1 MAARG
6 GASPCERACRALCSS
21 TGALAGALET
31 GVIVFLDRELWPFT
45 RGVRLR
51 IALCVAVGVL
61 AAATG
66 IVRLG
71 LLGWLLARVFTGAP
85 VDELVL
91 PFALVAAIMLLRGA
105 LEYGRTMIAHHSAAS
120 VQQHLRGLLY
130 DKVTA
135 LGPAYFS
142 RERTGEVLL
151 SLVEGVEQLE
161 SYFGQY
167 LPQFFVAAVMPL
179 LIFGFVAVLDL
190 PVALVLFA
198 AALVTLIAPTAWHRM
213 DRRKSIARQKSYAA
227 FAAEFLDSIQGLV
240 TLKAFGQGGA
250 RGQLL
255 ARKAHDLFKAT
266 MGVLGTNTLSRG
278 ITDTGIAVG
287 AAAALGLGATRVA
300 NGTMEL
306 SALLIILM
314 LGVEVFRPLRD
325 LRQILH
331 QGMNGK
337 SAAEGILALL
347 RAEPAVAEPTVAASM
362 ESAAARLEPQLAFD
376 DVTFTYPGG
385 RHPAHRGLGFSVAAG
400 ERVAIVGPSGAGKS
414 TVIKLLLRFFDPD
427 SGAVRLGG
435 VDVSTLAQERLRGAI
450 AVVNQDTYLFHG
462 TVEDNLRM
470 GRPEATQ
477 DELEAAARAANA
489 HEFIAE
495 LPAGYGTVVGERGI
509 RLSAGQRQRIAIAR
523 ALLRNAPVLV
533 LDEALSSVDA
543 ESEWLIQE
551 ALERLMEGRTTLV
564 LAHRLSSVITC
575 DRILVLEDGRLAE
588 SGTHQELMARN
599 GSYHRLMASQVRA
612 AEGGAAADDILDPA
626 ARSDATQAA
635 APDLPGTPVAALSEP
650 TDAIL
655 RAEGMS
661 WLQVIRVLLGMIAP
675 WRGQLAW
682 TFTLGVTRVAALI
695 GVGVLSALIV
705 LALKQGSAFEPYLIG
720 LAIAAPLAGLL
731 HWMESWTAHDMAY
744 RLLGEMRIDMFKKLD
759 SLAPAYFTHRRT
771 GDLVAVATHDVEM
784 VEYFFAHTIAPA
796 FVALLVPAAVLTT
809 LLVYGWHMAAAL
821 APFLV
826 FAALH
831 PMIAR
836 GRIDRLGAR
845 SREAL
850 GDLNAHA
857 MDSVQGLGEIVA
869 FQQERRRG
877 AEFADKTRAAI
888 ALRLP
893 FFRDLTR
900 QTVLQEIAAG
910 LGGLAVVIAG
920 TRLASAGALE
930 PGMLPLLT
938 ILAMS
943 AFLPVSEIAQVGRQL
958 ADTLGATRR
967 VYAVHSEPVPVT
979 SGAGVPART
988 ARSATALEL
997 NGVTFSYPARFSP
1010 ALDDVSFAVP
1020 AGHTIALVG
1029 ASGAGKTT
1037 VANLML
1043 RFWDPQQGELR
1054 LDGHDLR
1061 QYDLDDLRRRIALVA
1076 QDTHLFNDTLRHN
1089 ILIARPDASEREVR
1103 DAVEKASLGEFVA
1116 GLPQGLDAMVGER
1129 GTQLSGGQRQRVTI
1143 ARAFL
1148 KGAPILILDEATS
1161 HLDAVNEEAVRQA
1174 LDRLKQNRT
1183 TVIIAHRLS
1192 TVRDADRIV
1201 VLDRGRVA
1209 EQGRHEALV
1218 RGGGL
1223 YARLIARQMAGATV
1237 SAA

>member
-1 MAARG
+1 M
-6 GASPCERACRALCSS
+6 
-21 TGALAGALET
+21 
-31 GVIVFLDRELWPFT
+31 FLDRQLWPFT

-51 IALCVAVGVL
+51 IAACVAVGVL

-71 LLGWLLARVFTGAP
+71 LLGWLLARVFTGAA
-85 VDELVL
+85 VGELVL
-91 PFALVAAIMLLRGA
+91 PFALVAAIMVLRGT
-105 LEYGRTMIAHHSAAS
+105 LEYARTMIAHHSAAY
-120 VQQHLRGLLY
+120 VQRHLRGLLY
-130 DKVTA
+130 DKVMA
-135 LGPAYFS
+135 LGPAHFGH
-142 RERTGEVLL
+142 ERTGEVLL

-161 SYFGQY
+161 TYFGQY
-167 LPQFFVAAVMPL
+167 LPQFFVAALMPL
-179 LIFGFVAVLDL
+179 LIFGFVVLLDL

-198 AALVTLIAPTAWHRM
+198 AALVTLVAPAAWHRL
-213 DRRKSIARQKSYAA
+213 DRRKSVARQKSYAA
-227 FAAEFLDSIQGLV
+227 FSAEFLDSIQGLV
-240 TLKAFGQGGA
+240 TLKAFGQSGS

-255 ARKAHDLFKAT
+255 ARKAHDLFQAT

-287 AAAALGLGATRVA
+287 AAVALGLGATRVA

-331 QGMNGK
+331 QGMNGR
-337 SAAEGILALL
+337 SAAEGILTLL
-347 RAEPAVAEPTVAASM
+347 RAEPAVAPTASPVAA
-362 ESAAARLEPQLAFD
+362 ETAAAELDPRLAFD

-385 RHPAHRGLGFSVAAG
+385 RHPAHRGLSFSVAAG
-400 ERVAIVGPSGAGKS
+400 ERVGIVGPSGAGKS
-414 TVIKLLLRFFDPD
+414 TVVKLLLRLFDPD

-435 VDVSTLAQERLRGAI
+435 IDVGALAQERLRGAI

-470 GRPEATQ
+470 GKPEATQ

-489 HEFIAE
+489 HEFIAG
-495 LPAGYGTVVGERGI
+495 LPNRYGTVVGERGI
-509 RLSAGQRQRIAIAR
+509 RLSGGQRQRIAIAR

-588 SGTHQELMARN
+588 SGTHQDLMARH
-599 GSYHRLMASQVRA
+599 GSYHRLMATQVRA
-612 AEGGAAADDILDPA
+612 AQSGAAADDLLDPA
-626 ARSDATQAA
+626 PRHDA
-635 APDLPGTPVAALSEP
+635 APDLPGTPMAALSEP

-661 WLQVIRVLLGMIAP
+661 WLQIIRVLLGMIAP
-675 WRGQLAW
+675 WKGQLAW
-682 TFTLGVTRVAALI
+682 TFTLGVTRVSALI

-720 LAIAAPLAGLL
+720 LAIVAPLAGLL

-759 SLAPAYFTHRRT
+759 SLAPAYFTRRRS
-771 GDLVAVATHDVEM
+771 GDLVAVATLDVEM

-796 FVALLVPAAVLTT
+796 FVALLVPAAVLAT
-809 LLVYGWHMAAAL
+809 LLVYSWHMAAAL
-821 APFLV
+821 APFLA
-826 FAALH
+826 FAGLH

-877 AEFADKTRAAI
+877 AAFADKTRAAI

-900 QTVLQEIAAG
+900 QSVLQEIAAG

-920 TRLASAGALE
+920 AQLASAGALE
-930 PGMLPLLT
+930 PGVLPLLT

-979 SGAGVPART
+979 SGRGVPART
-988 ARSATALEL
+988 AHSATELEL
-997 NGVTFSYPARFSP
+997 SGITFTYPARLSP
-1010 ALDDVSFAVP
+1010 ALDDVSFTVP
-1020 AGHTIALVG
+1020 SGHTIALVG

-1043 RFWDPQQGELR
+1043 RFWDPQAGALR
-1054 LDGHDLR
+1054 LNGHDLR

-1089 ILIARPDASEREVR
+1089 ILIARPNASEREVR

-1116 GLPQGLDAMVGER
+1116 GLPQGLDAMIGER
-1129 GTQLSGGQRQRVTI
+1129 GTQLSGGERQRVTI

-1174 LDRLKQNRT
+1174 LERLKQNRT

-1192 TVRDADRIV
+1192 TVRGADRIV

-1209 EQGRHEALV
+1209 EQGPHEALV
-1218 RGGGL
+1218 QRGGL
-1223 YARLIARQMAGATV
+1223 YARLVARQMAGATV